1 MIHEGGGPG
10 TRSDFS
16 LCGRAALE
24 KRRDGCGVCIVVVV
38 VVFVVV
44 VFVVVVVVVV
54 VALVGIVCD

>member
-16 LCGRAALE
+16 LCGSAALE
-24 KRRDGCGVCIVVVV
+24 KRRDGSGGCIV
-38 VVFVVV
+38 
-44 VFVVVVVVVV
+44 VVVVVVVV